1 VRWPA
6 ASNVS
11 ANSTSNSSPMRP
23 RSGIVSRRSY
33 GTRMRR
39 CLRRL
44 QRRRRADDLAV
55 SGGEAIEWFRRDS
68 ERGDEAW
75 PAASS
80 YEPERRKIGPRGP
93 DDRRCR
99 RRTLRG
105 RSGRRSILPRAVSR
119 ESKTRSGRSRRSSST
134 CSGATATSS
143 HSSRPPG
150 RGSRRE
156 VREHDRCP
164 RRRAKCGLHRHSR
177 GREMGG
183 DVFAREEHLVRR
195 RRLPSHSSGL
205 ERATTCNLRCLRK
218 RALPGRRC

>member
-1 VRWPA
+1 MRWPA

-23 RSGIVSRRSY
+23 RSGIVSRRSD

-39 CLRRL
+39 WLRRL

-119 ESKTRSGRSRRSSST
+119 ESKTRSETQSQVVVDMLRRDRDQLAQFATTRARQQARSTRTRSMPSS
-134 CSGATATSS
+134 
-143 HSSRPPG
+143 P
-150 RGSRRE
+150 
-156 VREHDRCP
+156 
-164 RRRAKCGLHRHSR
+164 
-177 GREMGG
+177 REMW
-183 DVFAREEHLVRR
+183 
-195 RRLPSHSSGL
+195 PSSPLS
-205 ERATTCNLRCLRK
+205 RTRN
-218 RALPGRRC
+218 GRRCFRTRRAPGPPTSAH